1 MFKGWWESVDQ
12 LFSLFLVIDNKGV
25 EILGR
30 SDLELGVV
38 SVLLDGDSLGVFLAG
53 KVKELLDILNFF
65 LLNKVKNHSQYLFVF
80 SVFTFVKNFGIDCET
95 IAKYKF

>member
-65 LLNKVKNHSQYLFVF
+65 LLDKVKNYSQYLFAF
-80 SVFTFVKNFGIDCET
+80 FFCLFFTCQKLRNRL
-95 IAKYKF
+95 